1 MESDEIDYAERMH
14 QSLLGVIRDLLIDTA
29 REGLPGDHHFYLT
42 FDTNHPGVGM
52 PDHLRARHPSTMTIV
67 LQHQYW
73 DLTITDERFS
83 LQLSFNGKQES
94 LSIPFDALTSF
105 VDPSVQFGLPL
116 RDASTDHEVVD
127 VQQVTPSP
135 KPSAEGDA
143 PEADTTEPSEDN
155 EGGEGDEG
163 EKDNVITLDRFR
175 KP

>member
-1 MESDEIDYAERMH
+1 MKSDEIDYAERMH

-29 REGLPGDHHFYLT
+29 RDGLPGEHHFYLT

-52 PDHLRARHPSTMTIV
+52 PDHLRARHPSTMTVV

-73 DLTITDERFS
+73 DLTVTDERFS
-83 LQLSFNGKQES
+83 MQLSFNGKQES

-116 RDASTDHEVVD
+116 RDASTEHEVVD
-127 VQQVTPSP
+127 VGQAAPSP
-135 KPSAEGDA
+135 EPAVEAEA
-143 PEADTTEPSEDN
+143 PETDTAADDSD
-155 EGGEGDEG
+155 DG